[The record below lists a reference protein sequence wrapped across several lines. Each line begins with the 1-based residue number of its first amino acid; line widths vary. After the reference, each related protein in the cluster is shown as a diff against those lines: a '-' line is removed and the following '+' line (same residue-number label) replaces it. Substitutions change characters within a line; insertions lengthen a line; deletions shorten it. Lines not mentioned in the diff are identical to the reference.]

1 MFYHVC
7 FVAMMVSVQYRYGAM
22 LGISAFDR
30 ITPREAALSAAG
42 NETRRVPA
50 PVRHSLLVEAT
61 HKRGFLVVTDIAAEL
76 GVSDMTI
83 RRDLIELERSGVLIR
98 THGGAVPPDGAIR
111 DAIDHQEPAFDARM
125 RRNEEAKRRIA
136 VCAAALL
143 APQHTVALD
152 IGSTTHLLAGILAD
166 RTGLKFFT
174 SSLRTAALLAQ
185 AGREVHMPGGQIRGE
200 EPSAGGPTALEQFER
215 YWFDIAFIG
224 VSGVTAE
231 GLFDYS
237 LEDSELKRVYLRR
250 SSYKVLLCDG
260 SKFHRMSLVRITDFA
275 AIDMMICDAAPP
287 PDIEAALGA
296 AKVEIRVAPDPGQ

>member
-1 MFYHVC
+1 
-7 FVAMMVSVQYRYGAM
+7 M

-61 HKRGFLVVTDIAAEL
+61 HKRAFLVVSDIAAEL

-98 THGGAVPPDGAIR
+98 THGGAVPPDGATR
-111 DAIDHQEPAFDARM
+111 DAIDHEEPAFDARM

-143 APQHTVALD
+143 APRHTVALD
-152 IGSTTHLLAGILAD
+152 IGSTTHLLASILAD

-185 AGREVHMPGGQIRGE
+185 AGKEVHMPGGQIRGE

-250 SSYKVLLCDG
+250 SSCKVLLCDS

-275 AIDMMICDAAPP
+275 AIDIMICDAPP
-287 PDIEAALGA
+287 PADIEAALGA
-296 AKVEIRVAPDPGQ
+296 AKVEIRIAPIPDND

>member
-1 MFYHVC
+1 M
-7 FVAMMVSVQYRYGAM
+7 
-22 LGISAFDR
+22 
-30 ITPREAALSAAG
+30 SAAG

-50 PVRHSLLVEAT
+50 HVRHSLLIEAT
-61 HKRGFLVVTDIAAEL
+61 HKRGFLVVSDIAAEL

-98 THGGAVPPDGAIR
+98 THGGAMPPDGAIR
-111 DAIDHQEPAFDARM
+111 NAIDHEEPAFDARL

-143 APQHTVALD
+143 APRQTVALD
-152 IGSTTHLLAGILAD
+152 IGSTTHLLASILAD

-250 SSYKVLLCDG
+250 SSHKVLLCDS

-275 AIDMMICDAAPP
+275 TIDMMICDAPP
-287 PDIEAALGA
+287 PSDIEAALGA
-296 AKVEIRVAPDPGQ
+296 AKVEIRIAPIPDND